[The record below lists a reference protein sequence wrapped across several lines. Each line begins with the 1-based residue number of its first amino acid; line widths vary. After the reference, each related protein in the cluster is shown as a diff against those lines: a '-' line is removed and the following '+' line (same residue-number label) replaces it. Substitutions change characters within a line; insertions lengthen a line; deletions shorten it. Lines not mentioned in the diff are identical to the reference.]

1 MFFTELRKH
10 MKWVFMVLVVLF
22 GGSLF
27 FMGGPGLIGGADPQ
41 AEVLARPVAEVNGH
55 AISTAELQ
63 SVYRNN
69 LAIYRQF
76 FGQLQPAQNEEI
88 LYQSLEGLIRN
99 RLMLEAA
106 RRENVQVDGADVKAE
121 LEQLKASFASEQDF
135 RAQLRAARLTERDL
149 ENMIR
154 ENLMVRQLGDDIR
167 AQAQVTEDDIR
178 ADYEAVRARH
188 ILIRPEGDGPD
199 WSEEEWAAAEAR
211 AAELR
216 EQLLAGADFEE
227 LAREHSA
234 DRGSAAQGGDVGL
247 FNRASPLVDEFKE
260 AAFALEAG
268 QVSEPVR
275 TSFGYHLIEVTER
288 RVPEG
293 EEFEAARAEIEER
306 LRRERGEQRLQE
318 WLTARRD
325 ESDIVIHDPRLR
337 AFERVQNGELEA
349 ALTDY
354 RLALDEDPFDPYLH
368 VSIAGVLQRLGRTD
382 EALTELEE
390 AVEKSANDP
399 ELQLMLGL
407 AYHDAGR
414 SDDAARVLV
423 QASETA
429 DWDPNLQF
437 TVARALADMG
447 YEEEARAA
455 ELRFQAILEEWARNQ
470 TPPGDGRIEFLE
482 ESWLDAGDDEGDDA
496 DGAGTGSEA
505 GAEE

>member
-10 MKWVFMVLVVLF
+10 MKWVFLVLVVLF

-27 FMGGPGLIGGADPQ
+27 FMGGPGLFGGENPEL
-41 AEVLARPVAEVNGH
+41 EVMARPVAEVNGH
-55 AISTAELQ
+55 PISAGELQ

-76 FGQLQPAQNEEI
+76 FGQVQPGQTEQI
-88 LYQSLEGLIRN
+88 MYQSLEGLIRN
-99 RLMLEAA
+99 RLLLEAA
-106 RRENVQVDGADVKAE
+106 RQQNVQVDAAAVKAE
-121 LEQLKASFASEQDF
+121 LDQIKASFASEQDF

-149 ENMIR
+149 ETMIR

-167 AQAQVTEDDIR
+167 AQAEVTEDDIR

-199 WSEEEWAAAEAR
+199 WSEEAWDAAR
-211 AAELR
+211 ARAEELR
-216 EQLLAGADFEE
+216 QQLLAGADFEE

-234 DRGSAAQGGDVGL
+234 DRASAVQGGDVGL

-260 AAFALEAG
+260 AAFALEVG
-268 QVSEPVR
+268 HISEPVR
-275 TSFGYHLIEVTER
+275 TAFGYHLIEVTER
-288 RVPEG
+288 RIPEG

-306 LRRERGEQRLQE
+306 LRRERGEARLQE
-318 WLTARRD
+318 WLAARRE
-325 ESDIVIHDPRLR
+325 ESNIVIHDPRLR
-337 AFERVQNGELEA
+337 AFERAQNGELEA
-349 ALTDY
+349 ALADY
-354 RLALDEDPFDPYLH
+354 RLALVEDPFDPYLH
-368 VSIAGVLQRLGRTD
+368 VSVAGVLQRLGRTD

-399 ELQLMLGL
+399 ELQLLLGL
-407 AYHDAGR
+407 AYQDAGR
-414 SDDAARVLV
+414 PDDAARVLV

-470 TPPGDGRIEFLE
+470 APSGDGRIEFLE
-482 ESWLDAGDDEGDDA
+482 ESWLGA
-496 DGAGTGSEA
+496 DGDEDGEGPEA
-505 GAEE
+505 GVEE